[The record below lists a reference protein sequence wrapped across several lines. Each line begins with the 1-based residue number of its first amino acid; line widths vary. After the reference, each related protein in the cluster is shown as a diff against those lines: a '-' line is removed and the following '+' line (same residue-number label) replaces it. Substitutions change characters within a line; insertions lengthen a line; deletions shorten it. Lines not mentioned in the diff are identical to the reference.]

1 LAPNNNQTLTF
12 TQLGGVQFLGPIR
25 GVLPIG
31 PKGISAF
38 DTLEPIRGSGFNT
51 ATLDSYTL
59 NQQGVSA
66 NVSCQYDTS
75 SPIVSI
81 PPTPPLYLPFYNG
94 TCPSGQT
101 LLPIDSYPIPNGLN
115 NTLGGWACKPSL
127 LGDSYTLY
135 FQGNGNYIESVGNMT
150 CTMSPVQHALFPVQY
165 SGNNKYF
172 ATQNPVSTASNFS
185 TQLLDR
191 SVFAVI
197 NAVEESQGLV
207 SNLVAESIITYGIK
221 DFGIPVSSSLTQN
234 ATYLRLFEAMI
245 QGIFQYEVSVM
256 FIFPLTCL
264 LYYC

>member
-1 LAPNNNQTLTF
+1 
-12 TQLGGVQFLGPIR
+12 
-25 GVLPIG
+25 
-31 PKGISAF
+31 
-38 DTLEPIRGSGFNT
+38 
-51 ATLDSYTL
+51 
-59 NQQGVSA
+59 
-66 NVSCQYDTS
+66 
-75 SPIVSI
+75 
-81 PPTPPLYLPFYNG
+81 
-94 TCPSGQT
+94 
-101 LLPIDSYPIPNGLN
+101 
-115 NTLGGWACKPSL
+115 
-127 LGDSYTLY
+127 
-135 FQGNGNYIESVGNMT
+135 MT